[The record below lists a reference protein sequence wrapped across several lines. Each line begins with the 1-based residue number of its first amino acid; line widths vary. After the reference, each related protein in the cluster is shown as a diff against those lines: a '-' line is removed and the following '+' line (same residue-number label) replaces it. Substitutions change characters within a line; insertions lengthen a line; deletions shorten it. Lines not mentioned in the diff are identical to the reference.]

1 MVSYPSGLRGQ
12 SAKLLFIGSNP
23 IDTSR
28 ESKKQIRGNSDK
40 TVISA
45 AAVSNPIDTS
55 QRPEMYYTYV
65 LKSKKDNKLY
75 VGQTSNLLRRI
86 IDHNLG
92 LVKSTKHRKPL
103 IKVYHETFNTRSEA
117 MKREKFLKTGIGR
130 EFLNSI
136 IKS

>member
-23 IDTSR
+23 IDTS
-28 ESKKQIRGNSDK
+28 QI
-40 TVISA
+40 
-45 AAVSNPIDTS
+45 
-55 QRPEMYYTYV
+55 PEMYYTYV

-117 MKREKFLKTGIGR
+117 MKRESYFKTGVGR
-130 EFLNSI
+130 DFLYKLIN
-136 IKS
+136 KK

>member
-1 MVSYPSGLRGQ
+1 V
-12 SAKLLFIGSNP
+12 K
-23 IDTSR
+23 
-28 ESKKQIRGNSDK
+28 K

-45 AAVSNPIDTS
+45 AADSNPIDTS
-55 QRPEMYYTYV
+55 QNSQMYYTYV

-75 VGQTSNLLRRI
+75 IGQTSNLLRRI

-103 IKVYHETFNTRSEA
+103 YKVYHETFNTRSEA

-130 EFLNSI
+130 EFLNSVI
-136 IKS
+136 NP